1 MKTLQISLSSVGAL
15 LGDRSGSEY
24 WFRSNALRHPY
35 LLSTE
40 SDIVQWQNMRF
51 MISMLLVQIQLSL
64 TSVPSERRK
73 LQFLRNE
80 ENFCDRLP
88 RCNITEGASP
98 LHKIF
103 ASPMALPKYF
113 VP

>member
-1 MKTLQISLSSVGAL
+1 MAEHEIHDLNVVG
-15 LGDRSGSEY
+15 
-24 WFRSNALRHPY
+24 SNPTIA
-35 LLSTE
+35 
-40 SDIVQWQNMRF
+40 
-51 MISMLLVQIQLSL
+51 
-64 TSVPSERRK
+64 
-73 LQFLRNE
+73 
-80 ENFCDRLP
+80 NFCDRLP